1 MTSVLTNSKKKE
13 ILPQLIQRQNGLNCY
28 QCDSSLC
35 SDYVFEH
42 LNDNRFDNRIENI
55 ALCCQSCNVKK
66 INDIDMKFK
75 AQDLLKKNEERGISI
90 SESKESLSSK
100 SSEIEI
106 NRLLRPFC
114 KQYVSERVET
124 DGKISVRDAILE
136 LVYLSQEKFG
146 CGADATIRKYLAE
159 LTCGVAPFMITKEGK
174 EKLIVKR
181 LGN

>member
-1 MTSVLTNSKKKE
+1 MASPLTVSKKKE
-13 ILPQLIQRQNGLNCY
+13 YLPKLIHRQNGLNCY
-28 QCDSSLC
+28 QCDLSLG

-66 INDIDMKFK
+66 IHDLDMQFK
-75 AQDLLKKNEERGISI
+75 AQDLLKTNEERGISL
-90 SESKESLSSK
+90 SESKDNLLAK

-114 KQYVSERVET
+114 KQYIAERVET
-124 DGKISVRDAILE
+124 DGKIPASDAILE

-146 CGADATIRKYLAE
+146 CGADATMRKYIAE
-159 LTCGVAPFMITKEGK
+159 LTCGVAPFMIIKEGK
-174 EKLIVKR
+174 EKFIVKR